1 VHQLLDLC
9 GALRK
14 GTEHFREHGTRQH
27 AVRIEDSEMMRFS
40 SRASFALCICFI
52 LCAMNGCATTGG
64 SVELGTTLPDS
75 GITGG
80 WQADGPVKLF
90 AVDTIFNHINGEA
103 ELFFPYGFRGA
114 AYGSYVSV
122 QFPDASIEADV
133 YEMGSPLDAFGIYSN
148 FRYPEADFLELGCE
162 GFVSDQQLMFYSDV
176 YFVKLTLVG
185 SISNPRESLQ
195 SCANAIRSRLPKSAA
210 CPPELDLVAVDGLI
224 AGTEQYIADSVL
236 GYNFFP
242 KGFVVRA
249 GTEAASVR
257 AFVVIFDDDAEATI
271 ASSTYHIFLESSGAD
286 VNAELVGA
294 LPCHVSTDPLYKGV
308 AFAQTGK
315 YVYGLVG
322 IPDTADIPP
331 VFQALSR
338 RLKSAVK

>member
-1 VHQLLDLC
+1 MCEKPFLEV
-9 GALRK
+9 
-14 GTEHFREHGTRQH
+14 
-27 AVRIEDSEMMRFS
+27 SEMNCFQLKAS
-40 SRASFALCICFI
+40 SALCICFI
-52 LCAMNGCATTGG
+52 LCAMTGCATTGG
-64 SVELGTTLPDS
+64 SVELGKTLPDS
-75 GITGG
+75 GFTGG

-103 ELFFPYGFRGA
+103 ELFFPYGFKAA
-114 AYGSYVSV
+114 AYVSYVNS

-148 FRYPEADFLELGCE
+148 FRYPEADFIELGCE
-162 GFVSDQQLMFYSDV
+162 GFLSDQQLMFYSDV
-176 YFVKLTLVG
+176 YFVKLTVVG

-195 SCANAIRSRLPKSAA
+195 SCANTIRSRLPKSAA
-210 CPPELDLVAVDGLI
+210 RPPELDLVAVDGLI

-249 GTEAASVR
+249 DAKAAPVR
-257 AFVVIFDDDAEATI
+257 AFVVILDNEPDAII
-271 ASSTYHIFLESSGAD
+271 ACSAYRVFLESAGTPA
-286 VNAELVGA
+286 NAELAGA
-294 LPCHVSTDPLYKGV
+294 IQCHVAVDPLYKGT
-308 AFAQTGK
+308 AFAQTGR

-331 VFQALSR
+331 VFEALSR
-338 RLKSAVK
+338 RLKTAE